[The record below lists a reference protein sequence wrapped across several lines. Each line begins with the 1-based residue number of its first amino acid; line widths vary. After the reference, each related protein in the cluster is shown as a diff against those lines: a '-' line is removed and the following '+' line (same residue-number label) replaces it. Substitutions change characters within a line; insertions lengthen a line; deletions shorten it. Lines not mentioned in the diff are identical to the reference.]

1 MGNKMSVDVDP
12 NDIAFKEFIK
22 DQNIK
27 FHKLDPDAQL
37 VVFTSCNIPNDVA
50 TELADLARKGRLN
63 VAMFFY
69 KTALMEIQT
78 ALVAAY
84 PWLYDPIKNLKL
96 SLYGD
101 VSRSV
106 VINRLDDFFGVISIR
121 GASIPVTFGFQT
133 NPLDMLPDK
142 WKELSAVAS

>member
-1 MGNKMSVDVDP
+1 MSVDVDP
-12 NDIAFKEFIK
+12 EDIAFKEFIK

-37 VVFTSCNIPNDVA
+37 AVFTSCNIPNDVA
-50 TELADLARKGRLN
+50 LQLADLARKGRLN
-63 VAMFFY
+63 VAMFFH

-78 ALVAAY
+78 SLVAAY
-84 PWLYDPIKNLKL
+84 PWLYDPVKNLEL

-106 VINRLDDFFGVISIR
+106 VINRLNEILGVISIK
-121 GASIPVTFGFQT
+121 GAGVPVTFGFQT
-133 NPLDMLPDK
+133 NSLDMLPDK
-142 WKELSAVAS
+142 WKKLSAVAS